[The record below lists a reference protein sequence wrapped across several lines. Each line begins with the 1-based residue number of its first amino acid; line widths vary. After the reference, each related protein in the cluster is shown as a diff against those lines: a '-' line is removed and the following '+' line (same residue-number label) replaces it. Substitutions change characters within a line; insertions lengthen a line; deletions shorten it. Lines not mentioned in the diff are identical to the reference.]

1 MKKAFVVAALILI
14 CCARLAGACE
24 IQRSAS
30 AVNAF
35 KRANACPR
43 IEGTTNGKPTGPCP
57 GFVVDHIKPLAC
69 GGEDKPSNM
78 QWQSV
83 ADAKAK
89 DKWERKGCSRGGP
102 KG

>member
-24 IQRSAS
+24 VQRSAS

-69 GGEDKPSNM
+69 GGVDKPSNM

-89 DKWERKGCSRGGP
+89 DKWERKGCATAVH